1 MNLPLLVEIPA
12 ALLPLVARNRESLR
26 AAVGAIQSE
35 SEGAAAGL
43 IAGRTRSHNSQ
54 TDHPTPPF
62 ATPQSPVGAGST
74 RDEALPVPTQPD
86 WSPDR
91 WLQWDRVTAASDFV
105 LQQATQN
112 PVLLLDLAASG
123 DLDRAFAPGELC
135 AQIAAAVSQAATE
148 DELAR
153 ALRRQRARH
162 QIRIIWRDLTRQ
174 ADLIQTCRDLSD
186 MADACIDQ
194 AYQWLYLR
202 HCQQFGTPMGR
213 RSGQPQH
220 MVVLG
225 MGKLGAVELN
235 LSSDIDLIFAYPE
248 GGETEG
254 AKRPLDNQ
262 EFFIRLGQRLIK
274 ALDPITVDGF
284 VFRVDMR
291 LRPYG
296 SSGALVL
303 SFNALE
309 QYYQD
314 QGRDWERYAMIKA
327 RVVAG
332 DQQAGAQLLDM
343 LRPFVYRRYLDFS
356 AIEALRTMKQLI
368 QQEVR
373 RKGMADNIK
382 LGSGGIREVEFIA
395 QAFQLIHGGR
405 DLSLQQRP
413 LLKVLATLEG
423 QGYLP
428 AAVIA
433 ELRDGYEFLRYTEH
447 AIQAIADRQT
457 QMLPDGDQ
465 DRARI
470 AFMMGFTDWASF
482 HQRLMQW
489 RERTAWH
496 FGELIA
502 DPDEE
507 ADVPKE
513 EIVGGEWLPLWEDSQ
528 DQDVACRQLYTAG
541 FNDPAKALKRLEDLR
556 ASPQLRAMQRLG
568 RERLDAFIPRL
579 LAQAVE
585 HVDPDL
591 VLERVLPLVEAVARR
606 SAYLVLLTENPD
618 ALRRL
623 LTLCAASPW
632 IAEQIARFPLL
643 LDELLNEARL
653 FNPPLAPEL
662 AAELRER
669 LTRIPEDDL
678 EQQMEA
684 LRHFKLAHNLRVAA
698 SEIVGALP
706 LMKVSDYLTWLAE
719 AILEQ
724 VLALAWRQTVARH
737 GVPKRPDGSD
747 CDPGFVIV
755 GYGKVGGIELGHGSD
770 LDLVF
775 IHDGDPN
782 AETDGAKP
790 IDSAQFFTRLGQ
802 RIIHLLTAQTNSGQ
816 LYDVDMRLRP
826 SGAAGLLVS
835 SVAAFARYQE
845 NEAWTWEHQALVR
858 ARVLVG
864 CRQTGAA
871 FEQVRAQV
879 LGRTRD
885 LDKLRAEVSE
895 MRAKMRDNLGTR
907 LTTAGLG
914 ANAFDA
920 GVPFDVKQDAGG
932 IVDIEFM
939 VQYAALAW
947 SDKHPALLQY
957 TDNIRILEG
966 LEQAGLLPAA
976 DAGLLREAYKAYRSA
991 AHRQALQKQAGVIAG
1006 DQFSAERR
1014 EVMRIWQ
1021 SLGLSTPPVGAA

>member
-1 MNLPLLVEIPA
+1 MSLPSLAELPGI
-12 ALLPLVARNRESLR
+12 LLPFVIRAEQSFR
-26 AAVGAIQSE
+26 AAV
-35 SEGAAAGL
+35 
-43 IAGRTRSHNSQ
+43 
-54 TDHPTPPF
+54 
-62 ATPQSPVGAGST
+62 
-74 RDEALPVPTQPD
+74 EALEDDHGLAGWTAE
-86 WSPDR
+86 R
-91 WLQWDRVTAASDFV
+91 WAQFARVSAASDFV
-105 LQQATQN
+105 IEQSVRDPLM
-112 PVLLLDLAASG
+112 LLALVQSG
-123 DLDRAFAPGELC
+123 ELDRPYAPGELC
-135 AQIAAAVSQAATE
+135 AQIAAAVNAAQTE
-148 DELAR
+148 DELGR
-153 ALRRQRARH
+153 ALRRQRTRH
-162 QIRIIWRDLTRQ
+162 QVRIIWRDLTRQ
-174 ADLIQTCRDLSD
+174 ADLVQTCRDLSD
-186 MADACIDQ
+186 MADASIDQ
-194 AYQWLYLR
+194 AYQWLYTR
-202 HCQQFGTPMGR
+202 HCEQFGVPTGR
-213 RSGQPQH
+213 RSGEPQQ
-220 MVVLG
+220 MVILG

-248 GGETEG
+248 GGETVG
-254 AKRPLDNQ
+254 VKRSLDNQ

-274 ALDPITVDGF
+274 ALDPMTVDGF

-314 QGRDWERYAMIKA
+314 QGRDWERYAMIKS

-332 DQQAGAQLLDM
+332 DQVSGAQLQEM

-413 LLKVLATLEG
+413 LLKVLGTLEG

-428 AAVIA
+428 PAVVS
-433 ELRDGYEFLRYTEH
+433 ELREGYEFLRYTEH

-457 QMLPDGDQ
+457 QMLPDGAQDQ
-465 DRARI
+465 ARI
-470 AFMMGFTDWASF
+470 AFMLGFDDWAAF
-482 HQRLMQW
+482 HERLMYW
-489 RERTAWH
+489 RGRVAWH
-496 FGELIA
+496 FGQVIA
-502 DPDEE
+502 DPDEDAGAE
-507 ADVPKE
+507 SEVV
-513 EIVGGEWLPLWEDSQ
+513 VGGEWLPLWEEAQ
-528 DQDVACRQLYTAG
+528 DEEAACRQLQEGGFSDAG
-541 FNDPAKALKRLEDLR
+541 KALKALAALR
-556 ASPQLRAMQRLG
+556 GSPQLRAMQRLG

-585 HVDPDL
+585 HSNPDL

-606 SAYLVLLTENPD
+606 SAYLVLLTENPG

-632 IAEQIARFPLL
+632 IAEQITRFPLL
-643 LDELLNEARL
+643 LDELLNEGRL
-653 FNPPLAPEL
+653 FKPPLAPEL

-684 LRHFKLAHNLRVAA
+684 LRHFKLAHRLRVAA
-698 SEIVGALP
+698 SEIAGHLP

-724 VLALAWRQTVARH
+724 VLALAWRQTVAKYGTPLRN
-737 GVPKRPDGSD
+737 DGTL
-747 CDPGFVIV
+747 CDPGFIIV
-755 GYGKVGGIELGHGSD
+755 GYGKVGGLELGHGSD

-775 IHDGDPN
+775 IHDGDPQ
-782 AETDGAKP
+782 AETDGPKS
-790 IDSAQFFTRLGQ
+790 IDGAQFFTRLGQ

-816 LYDVDMRLRP
+816 LYEVDMRLRP
-826 SGAAGLLVS
+826 SGASGLLVS
-835 SVAAFARYQE
+835 SLGAFARYQE

-864 CRQTGAA
+864 SQDVGQA
-871 FEQVRAQV
+871 FEQVRAAI
-879 LGRTRD
+879 LGKARD
-885 LDKLRAEVSE
+885 LATLRQEVSE
-895 MRAKMRDNLGTR
+895 MRAKMRENLGSKS
-907 LTTAGLG
+907 TAAGTA
-914 ANAFDA
+914 ANAFEA
-920 GVPFDVKQDAGG
+920 TAPFDLKQDAGG

-947 SDKHPALLQY
+947 SETHPPLLRW
-957 TDNIRILEG
+957 TDNIRILEELEHEG
-966 LEQAGLLPAA
+966 LMPVEEAS
-976 DAGLLREAYKAYRSA
+976 LLREAYKAYRSA
-991 AHRQALQKQAGVIAG
+991 AHRQALQKDPGVIPG
-1006 DQFSAERR
+1006 DQFVDERR
-1014 EVMRIWQ
+1014 QVMRIWRD
-1021 SLGLSTPPVGAA
+1021 LGLS

>member
-1 MNLPLLVEIPA
+1 MSLPLLAQLPSL
-12 ALLPLVARNRESLR
+12 LLPFVTRAEQSFR
-26 AAVGAIQSE
+26 AAV
-35 SEGAAAGL
+35 
-43 IAGRTRSHNSQ
+43 
-54 TDHPTPPF
+54 
-62 ATPQSPVGAGST
+62 
-74 RDEALPVPTQPD
+74 EALDDDHGLSAWTPE
-86 WSPDR
+86 R
-91 WLQWDRVTAASDFV
+91 WAQFARVTAASDFV
-105 LQQATQN
+105 TEQCVRD
-112 PVLLLDLAASG
+112 PVMLLELVRSG
-123 DLDRAFAPGELC
+123 ELDRAYAPGELC
-135 AQIAAAVSQAATE
+135 AQIAAAASVAET
-148 DELAR
+148 DDLLGR

-162 QIRIIWRDLTRQ
+162 QVRIIWRDLNRQ

-186 MADACIDQ
+186 MADASIDQ
-194 AYQWLYLR
+194 AYQWLYTR
-202 HCQQFGTPMGR
+202 HCQQFGVPTGH
-213 RSGQPQH
+213 RSGEPQQ

-248 GGETEG
+248 GGETVG
-254 AKRPLDNQ
+254 VKRALDNQ

-274 ALDPITVDGF
+274 ALDPMTVDGF

-314 QGRDWERYAMIKA
+314 QGRDWERYAMIKS

-332 DQQAGAQLLDM
+332 DQVAGAQLQEM

-413 LLKVLATLEG
+413 LLKVLSTLEG

-428 AAVIA
+428 PAVVS
-433 ELRDGYEFLRYTEH
+433 ELREGYEFLRYTEH

-457 QMLPDGDQ
+457 QMLPVGAEDQ
-465 DRARI
+465 ARI
-470 AFMMGFTDWASF
+470 AFMLGFDDWASF
-482 HQRLMQW
+482 HEKLMFW
-489 RERTAWH
+489 RGRIAWH
-496 FGELIA
+496 FGQVIA

-507 ADVPKE
+507 QGAESEVV
-513 EIVGGEWLPLWEDSQ
+513 VGGEWLPLWEEAQ
-528 DQDVACRQLYTAG
+528 DEEAACRQLQEGG
-541 FNDPAKALKRLEDLR
+541 FTDAPKALRALAGLR
-556 ASPQLRAMQRLG
+556 SSPQLRAMQRLG

-585 HVDPDL
+585 HANPDL

-606 SAYLVLLTENPD
+606 SAYLVLLTENPG

-632 IAEQIARFPLL
+632 IAEQITRFPLL
-643 LDELLNEARL
+643 LDELLNEGRL
-653 FNPPLAPEL
+653 FKPPLAPEL

-684 LRHFKLAHNLRVAA
+684 LRHFKLAHRLRVAA
-698 SEIVGALP
+698 SEIAGHLP

-724 VLALAWRQTVARH
+724 VLALAWRQTVAKYGTPLRT
-737 GVPKRPDGSD
+737 DGTL
-747 CDPGFVIV
+747 CDPGFIIV
-755 GYGKVGGIELGHGSD
+755 GYGKVGGLELGHGSD

-775 IHDGDPN
+775 IHDGDPQ
-782 AETDGAKP
+782 AETDGPKS
-790 IDSAQFFTRLGQ
+790 IDGAQFFTRLGQ

-816 LYDVDMRLRP
+816 LYEVDMRLRP

-835 SVAAFARYQE
+835 SLGAFSRYQE
-845 NEAWTWEHQALVR
+845 GEAWTWEHQALVR

-864 CRQTGAA
+864 SEDVGRA
-871 FEQVRAQV
+871 FEQVRAAI
-879 LGRTRD
+879 LGKARD
-885 LDKLRAEVSE
+885 LAKLRQEVSE
-895 MRAKMRDNLGTR
+895 MRAKMRDNLGSKS
-907 LTTAGLG
+907 TAAGTG
-914 ANAFDA
+914 ANAFEA
-920 GVPFDVKQDAGG
+920 TAPFDLKQDAGG

-947 SDKHPALLQY
+947 SETHPPLLRW
-957 TDNIRILEG
+957 TDNIRILEELEHEG
-966 LEQAGLLPAA
+966 LMPAE
-976 DAGLLREAYKAYRSA
+976 DASLLREAYKAYRSA
-991 AHRQALQKQAGVIAG
+991 AHRQALQKDPGVIPG
-1006 DQFSAERR
+1006 DQFADERR
-1014 EVMRIWQ
+1014 QVMRIWRE
-1021 SLGLSTPPVGAA
+1021 LGLS

>member
-1 MNLPLLVEIPA
+1 MSLPSLAAIPSL
-12 ALLPLVARNRESLR
+12 LLPLASR
-26 AAVGAIQSE
+26 AEQSWRSAV
-35 SEGAAAGL
+35 AGL
-43 IAGRTRSHNSQ
+43 EGEQGLDEWSSERWS
-54 TDHPTPPF
+54 DF
-62 ATPQSPVGAGST
+62 A
-74 RDEALPVPTQPD
+74 
-86 WSPDR
+86 
-91 WLQWDRVTAASDFV
+91 RVSAASDFFIEQV
-105 LQQATQN
+105 LRD
-112 PVLLLDLAASG
+112 PLMLLELVSWG
-123 DLDRAFAPGELC
+123 ELDRSFAPGELC
-135 AQIAAAVSQAATE
+135 GQIAEAAQQAQT
-148 DELAR
+148 DEELGR
-153 ALRRQRARH
+153 ALRRQRTR
-162 QIRIIWRDLTRQ
+162 QQVRIIWRDLTRQ
-174 ADLIQTCRDLSD
+174 ADLIETCRDLSD
-186 MADACIDQ
+186 MADASIDQ
-194 AYQWLYLR
+194 AYRWLYER
-202 HCQQFGTPMGR
+202 HCQQFGTPIGH
-213 RSGQPQH
+213 RSGEPQP
-220 MVVLG
+220 MVILG

-248 GGETEG
+248 GGETVG

-274 ALDPITVDGF
+274 ALDPMTVDGF

-332 DQQAGAQLLDM
+332 DQVMGAQLLEM

-382 LGSGGIREVEFIA
+382 LGAGGIREVEFIA

-413 LLKVLATLEG
+413 LLKVLSILEG

-428 AAVIA
+428 AAVVN
-433 ELRDGYEFLRYTEH
+433 ELREGYEFLRYTEH

-457 QMLPDGDQ
+457 QMLPDGEQDQ
-465 DRARI
+465 ARI
-470 AFMMGFTDWASF
+470 AFMMGFDTWAQF
-482 HQRLMQW
+482 HEQLMAW
-489 RERTAWH
+489 RGRIDWH
-496 FGELIA
+496 FRQVIA

-507 ADVPKE
+507 EDLDE
-513 EIVGGEWLPLWEDSQ
+513 GELIVGGEWLPLWEEVQ
-528 DQDVACRQLYTAG
+528 DDAAACAQLEEAG
-541 FNDPAKALKRLEDLR
+541 FVDAPKALKQLANLR
-556 ASPQLRAMQRLG
+556 SSPQLRAMQRLG

-585 HVDPDL
+585 HANPDL

-632 IAEQIARFPLL
+632 IAEQITRFPLL
-643 LDELLNEARL
+643 LDELLNEGRL
-653 FNPPLAPEL
+653 FKPPLAPEL
-662 AAELRER
+662 AAELCER

-684 LRHFKLAHNLRVAA
+684 LRNFKLAHRLRVAA
-698 SEIVGALP
+698 SEIAGSLP

-724 VLALAWRQTVARH
+724 VLALAWRQTVAKYGTPQRA
-737 GVPKRPDGSD
+737 DGSL
-747 CDPGFVIV
+747 CDPGFIIV

-816 LYDVDMRLRP
+816 LYEVDMRLRP
-826 SGAAGLLVS
+826 SGASGLLVS
-835 SVAAFARYQE
+835 SLGAFERYQQ

-864 CRQTGAA
+864 CQQVGAA
-871 FEQVRAQV
+871 FETVRAQV
-879 LGRTRD
+879 LGRERD
-885 LDKLRAEVSE
+885 LPTLRQEVSE

-907 LTTAGLG
+907 LTAAGTAQ
-914 ANAFDA
+914 NAFEA
-920 GVPFDVKQDAGG
+920 TVPFDLKQDAGG

-947 SDKHPALLQY
+947 SREHPELLRY

-966 LEQAGLLPAA
+966 LEQAGLMPAS
-976 DAGLLREAYKAYRSA
+976 DASLLREAYKAFRA
-991 AHRQALQKQAGVIAG
+991 VAHRQALQKEAGVVSG
-1006 DQFSAERR
+1006 DQLVEARR
-1014 EVMRIWQ
+1014 DVRRIWAQ
-1021 SLGLSTPPVGAA
+1021 LGLS

>member
-1 MNLPLLVEIPA
+1 MSLPLLADLPA
-12 ALLPLVARNRESLR
+12 VLLPLVTRAQQSFR
-26 AAVGAIQSE
+26 AALASLTTAGQ
-35 SEGAAAGL
+35 AAFDAW
-43 IAGRTRSHNSQ
+43 
-54 TDHPTPPF
+54 PTERLVAF
-62 ATPQSPVGAGST
+62 
-74 RDEALPVPTQPD
+74 
-86 WSPDR
+86 DR
-91 WLQWDRVTAASDFV
+91 ICAASDFV
-105 LQQATQN
+105 TEQVVRDPQM
-112 PVLLLDLAASG
+112 LLDLAASG
-123 DLDRAFAPGELC
+123 ELERGFAPGELRG
-135 AQIAAAVSQAATE
+135 QIAAQVQLATSD
-148 DELAR
+148 DELGR
-153 ALRRQRARH
+153 NLRRQRTR
-162 QIRIIWRDLTRQ
+162 QQVRIIWRDLTRQ
-174 ADLIQTCRDLSD
+174 ADLVETCRDLSD
-186 MADACIDQ
+186 MADGSIDL
-194 AYQWLYLR
+194 AYRWLYDR
-202 HCQQFGTPMGR
+202 HCQQFGTPTGR
-213 RSGQPQH
+213 RSGEPQQ
-220 MVVLG
+220 MVILG
-225 MGKLGAVELN
+225 MGKLGALELN

-248 GGETEG
+248 GGETQG
-254 AKRPLDNQ
+254 VKRPLDNQ

-274 ALDPITVDGF
+274 ALDPVTVDGF

-327 RVVAG
+327 RVVGG
-332 DQQAGAQLLDM
+332 DQAKGDELLEM

-373 RKGMADNIK
+373 RKGMAANIK

-405 DLSLQQRP
+405 DLSLQQRS
-413 LLKVLATLEG
+413 LLKVLRTLEG

-428 AAVIA
+428 TAVID
-433 ELRDGYEFLRYTEH
+433 ELREGYEFLRYTEH

-457 QMLPDGDQ
+457 QMLPEDDRDQ
-465 DRARI
+465 ARI
-470 AFMMGFTDWASF
+470 ALIMGFADWSSF
-482 HQRLMQW
+482 HEKLMYW
-489 RERTAWH
+489 RGRVDWH
-496 FGELIA
+496 FRQVIA

-507 ADVPKE
+507 EGQQDSGE
-513 EIVGGEWLPLWEDSQ
+513 EIVGGEWLPLWEESQ
-528 DQDVACRQLYTAG
+528 NEESACLQLQEGG
-541 FNDPAKALKRLEDLR
+541 FADAQKALKHLSNLR
-556 ASPQLRAMQRLG
+556 NSSQLRSMQRLG

-585 HVDPDL
+585 HDNPDL

-606 SAYLVLLTENPD
+606 SAYLVLLTENPG

-643 LDELLNEARL
+643 LDELLNEGRL
-653 FNPPLAPEL
+653 FNPPQALEL
-662 AAELRER
+662 GAELRER

-684 LRHFKLAHNLRVAA
+684 LRHFKLAHRLRVAA
-698 SEIVGALP
+698 SEITGSLP

-724 VLALAWRQTVARH
+724 VLALAWRHTVARH
-737 GVPKRPDGSD
+737 GSPRRPDGTL

-775 IHDGDPN
+775 IHDGDPQ

-790 IDSAQFFTRLGQ
+790 IDGAQFFTRLGQ
-802 RIIHLLTAQTNSGQ
+802 RIIHLITTQTNSGQ
-816 LYDVDMRLRP
+816 LYEVDMRLRP
-826 SGAAGLLVS
+826 SGASGLLVS
-835 SVAAFARYQE
+835 SLGAFARYQE

-864 CRQTGAA
+864 SADVGKK
-871 FEQVRAQV
+871 FEAVRATV
-879 LGRTRD
+879 LGRERD
-885 LDKLRAEVSE
+885 LATLRQEVSE
-895 MRAKMRDNLGTR
+895 MRAKMRDNLGTKG
-907 LTTAGLG
+907 TTAGKG
-914 ANAFDA
+914 ANAFEA
-920 GVPFDVKQDAGG
+920 TSSFDLKQDAGG

-947 SDKHPALLQY
+947 SREHPALLRY

-966 LEQAGLLPAA
+966 LEEAGLIPAA
-976 DAGLLREAYKAYRSA
+976 DASLLREVYKAYRSA
-991 AHRQALQKQAGVIAG
+991 AHRQALQKDPGVVSG
-1006 DQFSAERR
+1006 DQFADERR
-1014 EVMRIWQ
+1014 EVMRIWGQ
-1021 SLGLSTPPVGAA
+1021 LGLS

>member
-1 MNLPLLVEIPA
+1 MSLPSLTELPDGLV
-12 ALLPLVARNRESLR
+12 PLVSR
-26 AAVGAIQSE
+26 AEQSFRTAVSVFPDDH
-35 SEGAAAGL
+35 GL
-43 IAGRTRSHNSQ
+43 SAW
-54 TDHPTPPF
+54 TPERWAQF
-62 ATPQSPVGAGST
+62 AH
-74 RDEALPVPTQPD
+74 
-86 WSPDR
+86 
-91 WLQWDRVTAASDFV
+91 VTAASDFV
-105 LQQATQN
+105 IEQSLRD
-112 PVLLLDLAASG
+112 PLMLLELVRCG
-123 DLDRAFAPGELC
+123 ELDRAFAPGELC
-135 AQIAAAVSQAATE
+135 AQIATAVNAAETDDQ
-148 DELAR
+148 LGR
-153 ALRRQRARH
+153 ALRRQRAR
-162 QIRIIWRDLTRQ
+162 QQVRIIWRDLTRQ
-174 ADLIQTCRDLSD
+174 ADLVQTCRDLSD
-186 MADACIDQ
+186 MADASIDQ
-194 AYQWLYLR
+194 ACQWLYLR
-202 HCQQFGTPMGR
+202 HCQQFGTPTGR
-213 RSGQPQH
+213 RSGEPQQ
-220 MVVLG
+220 MVILG

-248 GGETEG
+248 GGDTVG
-254 AKRPLDNQ
+254 VKRSLDNQ

-274 ALDPITVDGF
+274 ALDPMTVDGF

-332 DQQAGAQLLDM
+332 DQVAGAQLLDM

-413 LLKVLATLEG
+413 LLRVLSTLEG

-428 AAVIA
+428 AVVVS
-433 ELRDGYEFLRYTEH
+433 ELREAYEFLRYTEH

-457 QMLPDGDQ
+457 QMLPDGEQDQ
-465 DRARI
+465 ARI
-470 AFMMGFTDWASF
+470 AFMLGFANWTAF
-482 HQRLMQW
+482 HEQLMYW
-489 RERTAWH
+489 RGRVAWH
-496 FGELIA
+496 FAQVIA

-507 ADVPKE
+507 AGAESEVT
-513 EIVGGEWLPLWEDSQ
+513 VGGEWLPLWEEAQ
-528 DQDVACRQLYTAG
+528 DEEAACRQLEEGG
-541 FNDPAKALKRLEDLR
+541 FADASRALKALASLR
-556 ASPQLRAMQRLG
+556 GSPQLRAMQRLG

-585 HVDPDL
+585 HANPDL

-606 SAYLVLLTENPD
+606 SAYLVLLTENPG

-632 IAEQIARFPLL
+632 IAEQITRFPLL
-643 LDELLNEARL
+643 LDELLNEGRL
-653 FNPPLAPEL
+653 FKPPLAPEL

-684 LRHFKLAHNLRVAA
+684 LRHFKLAHRLRVAA
-698 SEIVGALP
+698 SEIAGSLP

-724 VLALAWRQTVARH
+724 VLALAWRQTVAKYGTPLRT
-737 GVPKRPDGSD
+737 DGSV
-747 CDPGFVIV
+747 CDPGFIIV
-755 GYGKVGGIELGHGSD
+755 GYGKVGGLELGHSSD

-775 IHDGDPN
+775 IHDGDPQ
-782 AETDGAKP
+782 AETDGPKP
-790 IDSAQFFTRLGQ
+790 IDGAQFFTRLGQ

-816 LYDVDMRLRP
+816 LYEVDMRLRP
-826 SGAAGLLVS
+826 SGASGLLVS
-835 SVAAFARYQE
+835 SLGAFARYQE

-864 CRQTGAA
+864 SQDVGQA
-871 FEQVRAQV
+871 FEKVRAAV
-879 LGRTRD
+879 LAKSRD
-885 LDKLRAEVSE
+885 LATLRQEVSE
-895 MRAKMRDNLGTR
+895 MRAKMRDNLGSKS
-907 LTTAGLG
+907 TAAGTA
-914 ANAFDA
+914 ANAFEA
-920 GVPFDVKQDAGG
+920 TAPFDLKQDAGG

-947 SDKHPALLQY
+947 SQAHPSLLRY

-966 LEQAGLLPAA
+966 LEEVGLMPAE
-976 DAGLLREAYKAYRSA
+976 DASLLREAYKAYRSA
-991 AHRQALQKQAGVIAG
+991 AHREALQKDAGVIPG
-1006 DQFSAERR
+1006 DQFVDERR
-1014 EVMRIWQ
+1014 QVMRIWRE
-1021 SLGLSTPPVGAA
+1021 LGLS

>member
-1 MNLPLLVEIPA
+1 MSLPSLVPLPAILLPA
-12 ALLPLVARNRESLR
+12 AERAGQSLR
-26 AAVGAIQSE
+26 E
-35 SEGAAAGL
+35 AAAALDGDHGL
-43 IAGRTRSHNSQ
+43 GQWSAERWA
-54 TDHPTPPF
+54 DF
-62 ATPQSPVGAGST
+62 A
-74 RDEALPVPTQPD
+74 
-86 WSPDR
+86 
-91 WLQWDRVTAASDFV
+91 RVSAASDFFIEQV
-105 LQQATQN
+105 LRDPLMFLELVQF
-112 PVLLLDLAASG
+112 G
-123 DLDRAFAPGELC
+123 DLDRAFAPGEMC
-135 AQIAAAVSQAATE
+135 GQIASAVQQAE
-148 DELAR
+148 SDDELGR
-153 ALRRQRARH
+153 LLRRQRSR
-162 QIRIIWRDLTRQ
+162 QQVRIIWRDLTRQ
-174 ADLIQTCRDLSD
+174 ADLQQTCRDLSD
-186 MADACIDQ
+186 MADASIDQ
-194 AYQWLYLR
+194 AYQWLYQR
-202 HCQQFGTPMGR
+202 HCQQFGTPMGW
-213 RSGQPQH
+213 RSGEPQQ

-248 GGETEG
+248 GGETVG
-254 AKRPLDNQ
+254 VKRALDNQ

-332 DQQAGAQLLDM
+332 DQVAGAQLLDL

-382 LGSGGIREVEFIA
+382 LGAGGIREVEFIA

-413 LLKVLATLEG
+413 LLKVLSTLEG

-428 AAVIA
+428 PAVIT
-433 ELRDGYEFLRYTEH
+433 ELREGYEFLRYTEH

-457 QMLPDGDQ
+457 QMLPEGAVDQ
-465 DRARI
+465 ARI
-470 AFMMGFTDWASF
+470 AFMLGFADWSAF
-482 HQRLMQW
+482 HEQLMYW
-489 RERTAWH
+489 RGRVDWH
-496 FGELIA
+496 FRQVIA
-502 DPDEE
+502 DPDEDE
-507 ADVPKE
+507 NESGEV
-513 EIVGGEWLPLWEDSQ
+513 IVGGEWLPLWEEAQ
-528 DQDVACRQLYTAG
+528 DEEAACRQLQEAG
-541 FNDPAKALKRLEDLR
+541 FNDAAKALKQLAGLR
-556 ASPQLRAMQRLG
+556 SSPQLRAMQRLG

-585 HVDPDL
+585 HANPDL
-591 VLERVLPLVEAVARR
+591 VLERVLPLVEAGARR
-606 SAYLVLLTENPD
+606 SAYLVLLTENPG
-618 ALRRL
+618 ALRQL

-632 IAEQIARFPLL
+632 IAEQITRFPML
-643 LDELLNEARL
+643 LDELLNEGRL
-653 FNPPLAPEL
+653 FKPPLAPEL

-684 LRHFKLAHNLRVAA
+684 LRHFKLAHRLRVAA
-698 SEIVGALP
+698 SEIAGSLP

-737 GVPKRPDGSD
+737 GTPQRSDGSL
-747 CDPGFVIV
+747 CDPGFIIV

-802 RIIHLLTAQTNSGQ
+802 RIIHLLTTQTNSGQ
-816 LYDVDMRLRP
+816 LYEVDMRLRP
-826 SGAAGLLVS
+826 SGASGLLVS
-835 SVAAFARYQE
+835 SLGAFERYQL

-864 CRQTGAA
+864 CKDVGAA
-871 FEQVRAQV
+871 FEQVRATV
-879 LGRTRD
+879 LGRPRD
-885 LDKLRAEVSE
+885 LPTLRQEVSE
-895 MRAKMRDNLGTR
+895 MRAKMRDNLGTKS
-907 LTTAGLG
+907 TAAGTA
-914 ANAFDA
+914 ANAFEA
-920 GVPFDVKQDAGG
+920 AAPFDLKQDAGG

-947 SDKHPALLQY
+947 GAEHPALLRY

-966 LEQAGLLPAA
+966 LEEAGLIPAT
-976 DAGLLREAYKAYRSA
+976 DASLLREAYKAYRSA
-991 AHRQALQKQAGVIAG
+991 AHRQALQKDPGVIGG
-1006 DQFSAERR
+1006 DQFVAERR
-1014 EVMRIWQ
+1014 AVVRIWNA
-1021 SLGLSTPPVGAA
+1021 LGLS

>member
-1 MNLPLLVEIPA
+1 MTLPVLAELPA
-12 ALLPLVARNRESLR
+12 ILLPLV
-26 AAVGAIQSE
+26 
-35 SEGAAAGL
+35 
-43 IAGRTRSHNSQ
+43 TRSEQSFR
-54 TDHPTPPF
+54 TAVAALEDDHGFSTWTPERWAQF
-62 ATPQSPVGAGST
+62 A
-74 RDEALPVPTQPD
+74 
-86 WSPDR
+86 
-91 WLQWDRVTAASDFV
+91 RVTAASEFV
-105 LQQATQN
+105 IEQSVRDPLM
-112 PVLLLDLAASG
+112 LLSLVQSG
-123 DLDRAFAPGELC
+123 ELDRPFAPGELC
-135 AQIAAAVSQAATE
+135 AQIAAAVNAAQSE
-148 DELAR
+148 DELGR

-162 QIRIIWRDLTRQ
+162 QVRIIWRDLTRQ
-174 ADLIQTCRDLSD
+174 ADLVQTCRDLSD
-186 MADACIDQ
+186 MADATIDQ
-194 AYQWLYLR
+194 AYQWLYSR
-202 HCQQFGTPMGR
+202 HCEQFGTPTGR
-213 RSGQPQH
+213 RSGLAQQ
-220 MVVLG
+220 MVILG

-248 GGETEG
+248 GGETVG
-254 AKRPLDNQ
+254 VKRSLDNQ

-274 ALDPITVDGF
+274 ALDPMTVDGF

-332 DQQAGAQLLDM
+332 DQVAGAQLLDM

-413 LLKVLATLEG
+413 LLKVLSTLEG

-428 AAVIA
+428 PAVIS
-433 ELRDGYEFLRYTEH
+433 ELREGYEFLRYTEH

-457 QMLPDGDQ
+457 QMLPDGTQDQ
-465 DRARI
+465 ARI
-470 AFMMGFTDWASF
+470 AFMLGFADWDSF
-482 HQRLMQW
+482 HEKLMFW
-489 RERTAWH
+489 RGRVAWH
-496 FGELIA
+496 FAQVIA
-502 DPDEE
+502 DPDEDE
-507 ADVPKE
+507 GAESEVV
-513 EIVGGEWLPLWEDSQ
+513 VGGEWLPLWEEAQ
-528 DQDVACRQLYTAG
+528 DEEAACRQLEEGG
-541 FNDPAKALKRLEDLR
+541 FADASKALKALAGLR
-556 ASPQLRAMQRLG
+556 SSPQLRAMQRLG

-585 HVDPDL
+585 HANPDL

-606 SAYLVLLTENPD
+606 SAYLVLLTENPG

-632 IAEQIARFPLL
+632 IAEQITRFPLL
-643 LDELLNEARL
+643 LDELLNEGRL
-653 FNPPLAPEL
+653 FKPPLAPEL

-684 LRHFKLAHNLRVAA
+684 LRHFKLAHRLRVAA
-698 SEIVGALP
+698 SEIAGSLP

-724 VLALAWRQTVARH
+724 VLALAWRQTVAKYGTPLRT
-737 GVPKRPDGSD
+737 DGTL
-747 CDPGFVIV
+747 CDPGFIIV
-755 GYGKVGGIELGHGSD
+755 GYGKVGGLELGHGSD

-775 IHDGDPN
+775 IHDGDPQ
-782 AETDGAKP
+782 AETDGPKS
-790 IDSAQFFTRLGQ
+790 IDGAQFFTRLGQ

-816 LYDVDMRLRP
+816 LYEVDMRLRP
-826 SGAAGLLVS
+826 SGASGLLVS
-835 SVAAFARYQE
+835 SLGAFARYQE

-864 CRQTGAA
+864 SQDVGQA
-871 FEQVRAQV
+871 FEKVRAQV
-879 LGRTRD
+879 LGKARD
-885 LDKLRAEVSE
+885 LAKLQQEVSE
-895 MRAKMRDNLGTR
+895 MRAKMRDNLGTKS
-907 LTTAGLG
+907 TAAGTA

-920 GVPFDVKQDAGG
+920 TAPFDLKQDAGG

-947 SDKHPALLQY
+947 SQSHPPLLRW
-957 TDNIRILEG
+957 TDNIRILEELEHEG
-966 LEQAGLLPAA
+966 LMPAE
-976 DAGLLREAYKAYRSA
+976 DASLLREAYKAYRSA
-991 AHRQALQKQAGVIAG
+991 AHRQALQKDAGVIPG
-1006 DQFSAERR
+1006 DQFADERR
-1014 EVMRIWQ
+1014 QVLRIWKEM
-1021 SLGLSTPPVGAA
+1021 GLS

>member
-1 MNLPLLVEIPA
+1 MTLPVLAELPA
-12 ALLPLVARNRESLR
+12 ILLPLVNRSEQSFRTAVATLDDDHGLANWTPERWAQFARVS
-26 AAVGAIQSE
+26 
-35 SEGAAAGL
+35 
-43 IAGRTRSHNSQ
+43 
-54 TDHPTPPF
+54 
-62 ATPQSPVGAGST
+62 
-74 RDEALPVPTQPD
+74 
-86 WSPDR
+86 
-91 WLQWDRVTAASDFV
+91 AASEFV
-105 LQQATQN
+105 IEQSIRDPLM
-112 PVLLLDLAASG
+112 LLSLVQSG
-123 DLDRAFAPGELC
+123 ELDRAFAPGELC
-135 AQIAAAVSQAATE
+135 TQIAAAVNAAQSE
-148 DELAR
+148 DELGR

-162 QIRIIWRDLTRQ
+162 QVRIIWRDLTRQ
-174 ADLIQTCRDLSD
+174 ADLVQTCRDLSD
-186 MADACIDQ
+186 MADATIDQ
-194 AYQWLYLR
+194 ACQWLYSR
-202 HCQQFGTPMGR
+202 HCEQFGTPTGR
-213 RSGQPQH
+213 RSGLPQQ
-220 MVVLG
+220 MVILG

-248 GGETEG
+248 GGETVG
-254 AKRPLDNQ
+254 VKRSLDNQ

-274 ALDPITVDGF
+274 ALDPMTVDGF

-332 DQQAGAQLLDM
+332 DQVAGAQLLDM

-413 LLKVLATLEG
+413 LLKVLSTLEG

-428 AAVIA
+428 PAVVS
-433 ELRDGYEFLRYTEH
+433 ELREGYEFLRYTEH

-457 QMLPDGDQ
+457 QMLPDSAQDQ
-465 DRARI
+465 ARI
-470 AFMMGFTDWASF
+470 AFMLGFADWDAF
-482 HQRLMQW
+482 HEKLMFW
-489 RERTAWH
+489 RGRVAWH
-496 FGELIA
+496 FAQVIA

-507 ADVPKE
+507 EGAENEVV
-513 EIVGGEWLPLWEDSQ
+513 VGGEWLPLWEEAQ
-528 DQDVACRQLYTAG
+528 DEEAACRQLQEAG
-541 FNDPAKALKRLEDLR
+541 FADASKALKALAGLR
-556 ASPQLRAMQRLG
+556 SSPQLRAMQRLG

-585 HVDPDL
+585 HDNPDL

-606 SAYLVLLTENPD
+606 SAYLVLLTENPG

-632 IAEQIARFPLL
+632 IAEQITRFPLL
-643 LDELLNEARL
+643 LDELLNEGRL
-653 FNPPLAPEL
+653 FKPPLAPEL

-684 LRHFKLAHNLRVAA
+684 LRHFKLAHRLRVAA
-698 SEIVGALP
+698 SEIAGSLP

-724 VLALAWRQTVARH
+724 VLALAWRQTVAKYGTPLRT
-737 GVPKRPDGSD
+737 DGTP
-747 CDPGFVIV
+747 CDPGFIIV
-755 GYGKVGGIELGHGSD
+755 GYGKVGGLELGHGSD

-775 IHDGDPN
+775 IHDGDPQ
-782 AETDGAKP
+782 AETDGPKS
-790 IDSAQFFTRLGQ
+790 IDGAQFFTRLGQ

-816 LYDVDMRLRP
+816 LYEVDMRLRP

-835 SVAAFARYQE
+835 SLGAFARYQE

-864 CRQTGAA
+864 SQDVGQA
-871 FEQVRAQV
+871 FEKVRAQV
-879 LGRTRD
+879 LGKVRD
-885 LDKLRAEVSE
+885 LAKLQQEVSE

-907 LTTAGLG
+907 STAAGTA
-914 ANAFDA
+914 ANAFEA
-920 GVPFDVKQDAGG
+920 TASFDLKQDAGG

-947 SDKHPALLQY
+947 SQSHPPLLRW
-957 TDNIRILEG
+957 TDNIRILEE
-966 LEQAGLLPAA
+966 LEHAGLMPAE
-976 DAGLLREAYKAYRSA
+976 DASLLREAYKAYRSA
-991 AHRQALQKQAGVIAG
+991 AHRQALQKDAGVIPG
-1006 DQFSAERR
+1006 DQFAEERR
-1014 EVMRIWQ
+1014 QVMRIWRE
-1021 SLGLSTPPVGAA
+1021 LGLS

>member
-1 MNLPLLVEIPA
+1 MSLPTLGQLPA
-12 ALLPLVARNRESLR
+12 ILAPLPTRNRQTFE
-26 AAVGAIQSE
+26 AAV
-35 SEGAAAGL
+35 
-43 IAGRTRSHNSQ
+43 
-54 TDHPTPPF
+54 
-62 ATPQSPVGAGST
+62 ATLSRADQLATWSAT
-74 RDEALPVPTQPD
+74 TWEAF
-86 WSPDR
+86 
-91 WLQWDRVTAASDFV
+91 DRVCAASDFV
-105 LQQATQN
+105 IQQASAA
-112 PVLLLDLAASG
+112 PALLLDLVASG
-123 DLDRAFAPGELC
+123 ELDRPFAAGELR
-135 AQIAAAVSQAATE
+135 AQIATAVQAATSD
-148 DELAR
+148 DELGR
-153 ALRRQRARH
+153 QLRRQRAR
-162 QIRIIWRDLTRQ
+162 QQVRIIWRDLTRQ
-174 ADLIQTCRDLSD
+174 ADLVQTCRDLSD
-186 MADACIDQ
+186 MADASIDE
-194 AYQWLYLR
+194 AYKWLYRR
-202 HCQQFGTPMGR
+202 HCDQFGTPMGR
-213 RSGQPQH
+213 RSGQAQQ
-220 MVVLG
+220 MVILG

-254 AKRPLDNQ
+254 VKRPLDNQ

-274 ALDPITVDGF
+274 ALDPVTVDGF

-373 RKGMADNIK
+373 RKGMAENIK
-382 LGSGGIREVEFIA
+382 LGAGGIREVEFIA

-428 AAVIA
+428 PAVVA
-433 ELRDGYEFLRYTEH
+433 ELREGYEFLRYTEH

-457 QMLPDGDQ
+457 QMLPDGELDQ
-465 DRARI
+465 ARI
-470 AFMMGFTDWASF
+470 AYMLGFADWAAF
-482 HQRLMQW
+482 HERLMHW
-489 RERTAWH
+489 RGRVDWH
-496 FGELIA
+496 FRQVIA
-502 DPDEE
+502 DPDDEE
-507 ADVPKE
+507 GE
-513 EIVGGEWLPLWEDSQ
+513 EGEVVVGGEWLPLWEDAQ
-528 DQDVACRQLYTAG
+528 DEDAACRQLQDAG
-541 FNDPAKALKRLEDLR
+541 FSDAAKALRQLAGLR

-585 HVDPDL
+585 HDNPDL

-606 SAYLVLLTENPD
+606 SAYLVLLTENPG

-632 IAEQIARFPLL
+632 IAEQIARYPLL
-643 LDELLNEARL
+643 LDELLNEGRL

-662 AAELRER
+662 VAELRER

-684 LRHFKLAHNLRVAA
+684 LRHFKLAHSLRVAA
-698 SEIVGALP
+698 SEIVGSLP

-719 AILEQ
+719 AILEE
-724 VLALAWRQTVARH
+724 VFMLAWRQTVARH
-737 GVPKRPDGSD
+737 GMPQRADGSP
-747 CDPGFVIV
+747 CDPGFIIV

-775 IHDGDPN
+775 IHDGDPS

-790 IDSAQFFTRLGQ
+790 IDGAQFFTRLGQ
-802 RIIHLLTAQTNSGQ
+802 RIIHLLTTQTNSGQ
-816 LYDVDMRLRP
+816 LYEVDMRLRP

-835 SVAAFARYQE
+835 SLNAFGRYQE
-845 NEAWTWEHQALVR
+845 TEAWTWEHQALVR

-864 CRQTGAA
+864 CKALGRA
-871 FEQVRAQV
+871 FEGVRAQV
-879 LGRTRD
+879 LGCERD
-885 LDKLRAEVSE
+885 LGTLRAEVSD

-907 LTTAGLG
+907 ATVAGTG
-914 ANAFDA
+914 PNAFDA
-920 GVPFDVKQDAGG
+920 GAPFDIKQDAGG

-947 SDKHPALLQY
+947 SRDYPGLLEY
-957 TDNIRILEG
+957 TDNIRILER
-966 LEQAGLLPAA
+966 LEQAGLLPAN
-976 DAGLLREAYKAYRSA
+976 DASLLREAYKAYRSA

-1006 DQFSAERR
+1006 DQFVAQRR
-1014 EVMRIWQ
+1014 EVLRIWAW
-1021 SLGLSTPPVGAA
+1021 LGLS

>member
-1 MNLPLLVEIPA
+1 MSLPSLAELPSILLPFVTRAEQSFRASVA
-12 ALLPLVARNRESLR
+12 ALEDDH
-26 AAVGAIQSE
+26 
-35 SEGAAAGL
+35 GL
-43 IAGRTRSHNSQ
+43 STW
-54 TDHPTPPF
+54 TPERWAQF
-62 ATPQSPVGAGST
+62 A
-74 RDEALPVPTQPD
+74 
-86 WSPDR
+86 
-91 WLQWDRVTAASDFV
+91 RVTAASDFV
-105 LQQATQN
+105 TEQSVRD
-112 PVLLLDLAASG
+112 PVMLLELVRSG
-123 DLDRAFAPGELC
+123 ELDRAYAPGELC
-135 AQIAAAVSQAATE
+135 AQIAAVATTAE
-148 DELAR
+148 TDDLLGR

-162 QIRIIWRDLTRQ
+162 QVRIIWRDLTRQ

-186 MADACIDQ
+186 MADASIDQ
-194 AYQWLYLR
+194 AYQWLYAR
-202 HCQQFGTPMGR
+202 HCQQFGVPTGR
-213 RSGQPQH
+213 RSGEPQP

-248 GGETEG
+248 GGETVG

-274 ALDPITVDGF
+274 ALDPMTVDGF

-314 QGRDWERYAMIKA
+314 QGRDWERYAMIKS

-332 DQQAGAQLLDM
+332 DQVAGAQLQDM

-413 LLKVLATLEG
+413 LLKVLSTLEG

-428 AAVIA
+428 PAVVS
-433 ELRDGYEFLRYTEH
+433 ELREGYEFLRYTEH
-447 AIQAIADRQT
+447 AIQTIADRQT
-457 QMLPDGDQ
+457 QMLPDGAQDQ
-465 DRARI
+465 ARI
-470 AFMMGFTDWASF
+470 AFMLGFDDWAAF
-482 HQRLMQW
+482 HEKLMFW
-489 RERTAWH
+489 RGRIAWH
-496 FGELIA
+496 FGQVIA

-507 ADVPKE
+507 QGAESEVV
-513 EIVGGEWLPLWEDSQ
+513 VGGEWLPLWEEAQ
-528 DQDVACRQLYTAG
+528 DEEAACRQLQEGG
-541 FNDPAKALKRLEDLR
+541 FTDAPKALKALASLR
-556 ASPQLRAMQRLG
+556 GSPQLRAMQRLG

-585 HVDPDL
+585 HANPDL

-606 SAYLVLLTENPD
+606 SAYLVLLTENPG

-632 IAEQIARFPLL
+632 IAEQITRFPLL
-643 LDELLNEARL
+643 LDELLNEGRL
-653 FNPPLAPEL
+653 FKPPLAPEL

-684 LRHFKLAHNLRVAA
+684 LRHFKLAHRLRVAA
-698 SEIVGALP
+698 SEIAGSLP

-724 VLALAWRQTVARH
+724 VLALAWRQTVAKYGTPLRT
-737 GVPKRPDGSD
+737 DGSL
-747 CDPGFVIV
+747 CDPGFIIV
-755 GYGKVGGIELGHGSD
+755 GYGKVGGLELGHGSD

-775 IHDGDPN
+775 IHDGDPQ
-782 AETDGAKP
+782 AETDGPKP
-790 IDSAQFFTRLGQ
+790 IDGAQFFTRLGQ

-816 LYDVDMRLRP
+816 LYEVDMRLRP
-826 SGAAGLLVS
+826 SGASGLLVS
-835 SVAAFARYQE
+835 SLGAFSRYQE
-845 NEAWTWEHQALVR
+845 SEAWTWEHQALVR

-864 CRQTGAA
+864 SEDVGRA
-871 FEQVRAQV
+871 FEQVRAAI
-879 LGRTRD
+879 LGKVRD
-885 LDKLRAEVSE
+885 LPTLRQEVSE
-895 MRAKMRDNLGTR
+895 MRAKMRDNLGSKS
-907 LTTAGLG
+907 TAAGTG
-914 ANAFDA
+914 ANAFEA
-920 GVPFDVKQDAGG
+920 TAPFDLKQDAGG

-947 SDKHPALLQY
+947 SESHPPLLRW
-957 TDNIRILEG
+957 TDNIRILEELEHEG
-966 LEQAGLLPAA
+966 LMPAE
-976 DAGLLREAYKAYRSA
+976 DASLLREAYKAYRSA
-991 AHRQALQKQAGVIAG
+991 AHRQALQKDAGVIPG
-1006 DQFSAERR
+1006 DQFADERR
-1014 EVMRIWQ
+1014 QVMRIWRE
-1021 SLGLSTPPVGAA
+1021 LGL

>member
-1 MNLPLLVEIPA
+1 MSLPMLAELPA
-12 ALLPLVARNRESLR
+12 ILKPFISRAEQSFR
-26 AAVGAIQSE
+26 AAVAQLDDDH
-35 SEGAAAGL
+35 GL
-43 IAGRTRSHNSQ
+43 CDWTAQRWA
-54 TDHPTPPF
+54 DF
-62 ATPQSPVGAGST
+62 A
-74 RDEALPVPTQPD
+74 
-86 WSPDR
+86 
-91 WLQWDRVTAASDFV
+91 RVCAASDFV
-105 LQQATQN
+105 IEQSVRDPLMLLELVAGGELDRGFAPTELCGQLATAVQQA
-112 PVLLLDLAASG
+112 
-123 DLDRAFAPGELC
+123 E
-135 AQIAAAVSQAATE
+135 TE
-148 DELAR
+148 DELGR
-153 ALRRQRARH
+153 VLRRQRTR
-162 QIRIIWRDLTRQ
+162 QQVRIIWRDLTRQ

-186 MADACIDQ
+186 MADASIDQ
-194 AYQWLYLR
+194 AYHWLYQR
-202 HCQQFGTPMGR
+202 HCEQFGTPTGR
-213 RSGQPQH
+213 RSGEPQH
-220 MVVLG
+220 MVILG

-248 GGETEG
+248 GGETVG
-254 AKRPLDNQ
+254 VKRALDNQ
-262 EFFIRLGQRLIK
+262 EFFIRLGQKLIK
-274 ALDPITVDGF
+274 ALDPMTVDGF

-296 SSGALVL
+296 SAGALVL

-332 DQQAGAQLLDM
+332 DQVAGAQLLDL

-413 LLKVLATLEG
+413 LLKVLSTLEG

-428 AAVIA
+428 PAVIA
-433 ELRDGYEFLRYTEH
+433 ELRSGYEFLRYTEH

-457 QMLPDGDQ
+457 QMLPDGAEDQ
-465 DRARI
+465 ARI
-470 AFMMGFTDWASF
+470 AFMMGFADWSAF
-482 HQRLMQW
+482 HEQLMYW
-489 RERTAWH
+489 RGRVDWH
-496 FGELIA
+496 FRQVIA

-507 ADVPKE
+507 EGE
-513 EIVGGEWLPLWEDSQ
+513 ESELVVGGEWLPLWEESQ
-528 DQDVACRQLYTAG
+528 DEEAACRQLQEGG
-541 FNDPAKALKRLEDLR
+541 FKDAPKALKTLAGLR
-556 ASPQLRAMQRLG
+556 GSSQLRSMQRLG

-585 HVDPDL
+585 HADPDL

-632 IAEQIARFPLL
+632 IAEQITRFPLL
-643 LDELLNEARL
+643 LDELLNEGRL
-653 FNPPLAPEL
+653 FKPPQAPEL

-684 LRHFKLAHNLRVAA
+684 LRHFKLAHRLRVAA
-698 SEIVGALP
+698 SEIAGSLP

-737 GVPKRPDGSD
+737 GAPLRMDGTL
-747 CDPGFVIV
+747 CDPGFIIV

-775 IHDGDPN
+775 IHDGDPQ

-790 IDSAQFFTRLGQ
+790 IDGAQFFTRLGQ
-802 RIIHLLTAQTNSGQ
+802 RIIHLLTTQTNSGQ
-816 LYDVDMRLRP
+816 LYEVDMRLRP
-826 SGAAGLLVS
+826 SGASGLLVS
-835 SVAAFARYQE
+835 SLGAFARYQE

-864 CRQTGAA
+864 SQDVGRA
-871 FEQVRAQV
+871 FEEVRARV
-879 LGRTRD
+879 LGRGQD
-885 LDKLRAEVSE
+885 LAKLRQEVSE
-895 MRAKMRDNLGTR
+895 MRAKMRGSLGTKS
-907 LTTAGLG
+907 TAAGTA
-914 ANAFDA
+914 ANAFEPT
-920 GVPFDVKQDAGG
+920 VSFDLKQDAGG

-947 SDKHPALLQY
+947 SAQHPTLLRY

-966 LEQAGLLPAA
+966 LEQVGLMPAA
-976 DAGLLREAYKAYRSA
+976 DAHLLREVYKSYRSA
-991 AHRQALQKQAGVIAG
+991 AHRQALQNEAGVVAG
-1006 DQFSAERR
+1006 DQFVDERR
-1014 EVMRIWQ
+1014 QVKRIWHA
-1021 SLGLSTPPVGAA
+1021 LGLS

>member
-1 MNLPLLVEIPA
+1 MSLPLLADFPA
-12 ALLPLVARNRESLR
+12 ILLPLITR
-26 AAVGAIQSE
+26 AQQTF
-35 SEGAAAGL
+35 
-43 IAGRTRSHNSQ
+43 RTALADLS
-54 TDHPTPPF
+54 
-62 ATPQSPVGAGST
+62 A
-74 RDEALPVPTQPD
+74 EALASFDAWPE
-86 WSPDR
+86 SR
-91 WLQWDRVTAASDFV
+91 LLAFDRVCAASDFV
-105 LQQATQN
+105 TEQICRD
-112 PVLLLDLAASG
+112 PRMLLDMADA
-123 DLDRAFAPGELC
+123 GELERSFS
-135 AQIAAAVSQAATE
+135 AGELRGQIANALGTATTD
-148 DELAR
+148 DELGR
-153 ALRRQRARH
+153 NLRRQRMRH
-162 QIRIIWRDLTRQ
+162 QVRIIWRDLTRQ
-174 ADLIQTCRDLSD
+174 ADLIETCRDLSD
-186 MADACIDQ
+186 MADACIDL
-194 AYQWLYLR
+194 ACHWLHERL
-202 HCQQFGTPMGR
+202 CQQFGTPTGR
-213 RSGQPQH
+213 RTGLPQQ
-220 MVVLG
+220 MVILG

-235 LSSDIDLIFAYPE
+235 LSSDIDLIFGYPE
-248 GGETEG
+248 GGETVG
-254 AKRPLDNQ
+254 VKRPLDNQ

-274 ALDPITVDGF
+274 ALDPVTVDGF

-327 RVVAG
+327 RVVGG
-332 DQQAGAQLLDM
+332 DQKAGAELLEM

-368 QQEVR
+368 QQEVK
-373 RKGMADNIK
+373 RKGMAENIK
-382 LGSGGIREVEFIA
+382 LGAGGIREVEFIA

-413 LLKVLATLEG
+413 LFKVLKTLEG

-428 AAVIA
+428 GAVTE
-433 ELRDGYEFLRYTEH
+433 ELREGYEFLRYTEH

-457 QMLPDGDQ
+457 QMLPDNEQDQ
-465 DRARI
+465 ARI
-470 AFMMGFTDWASF
+470 ALMMGFSDWASF
-482 HQRLMQW
+482 HERLMYW
-489 RERTAWH
+489 RGRVSWH
-496 FGELIA
+496 FRQVIA
-502 DPDEE
+502 DPDSDPDEE
-507 ADVPKE
+507 QEDDSDV
-513 EIVGGEWLPLWEDSQ
+513 IVGGEWLPLWEESQ
-528 DQDVACRQLYTAG
+528 DEEAASRQLSQAG
-541 FNDPAKALKRLEDLR
+541 FVNAETAIRHLANLR
-556 ASPQLRAMQRLG
+556 SSPHLRSMQRLS

-585 HVDPDL
+585 HAKPDL

-643 LDELLNEARL
+643 LDELLNEGRL

-669 LTRIPEDDL
+669 LIRIPEDDL

-684 LRHFKLAHNLRVAA
+684 LRHFKLAHSLRVAA
-698 SEIVGALP
+698 SEITGSLP

-724 VLALAWRQTVARH
+724 VLALAWRHSVARH
-737 GVPKRPDGSD
+737 GTPSRPDGTL

-775 IHDGDPN
+775 IHDGDPQT
-782 AETDGAKP
+782 ETDGARP

-802 RIIHLLTAQTNSGQ
+802 RIIHLLTTQTNSGQ

-826 SGAAGLLVS
+826 SGASGLLVS
-835 SVAAFARYQE
+835 SLGAFARYQDK
-845 NEAWTWEHQALVR
+845 EAWTWEHQALVR
-858 ARVLVG
+858 ARVL
-864 CRQTGAA
+864 TGSPDLGR
-871 FEQVRAQV
+871 EVEKVRADV
-879 LGRTRD
+879 LGRERD

-895 MRAKMRDNLGTR
+895 MRAKMRDNLGSR
-907 LTTAGLG
+907 LTAAGRG
-914 ANAFDA
+914 ANAFESSM
-920 GVPFDVKQDAGG
+920 PFDLKQDAGG

-947 SDKHPALLQY
+947 SREHPGLLQY

-966 LEQAGLLPAA
+966 LEEAGLLPDA
-976 DAGLLREAYKAYRSA
+976 DASLLREAYKAYRSA
-991 AHRQALQKQAGVIAG
+991 AHRQALQKQAGVVSG
-1006 DQFSAERR
+1006 DQFHCERR
-1014 EVMRIWQ
+1014 EVMRIWAQ
-1021 SLGLSTPPVGAA
+1021 MGLS

>member
-1 MNLPLLVEIPA
+1 MSLPLLADFPA
-12 ALLPLVARNRESLR
+12 ILLPLITR
-26 AAVGAIQSE
+26 AQQTF
-35 SEGAAAGL
+35 
-43 IAGRTRSHNSQ
+43 RTALADLS
-54 TDHPTPPF
+54 
-62 ATPQSPVGAGST
+62 A
-74 RDEALPVPTQPD
+74 EALASFDAWPE
-86 WSPDR
+86 SR
-91 WLQWDRVTAASDFV
+91 RLAFDRVCAASDFV
-105 LQQATQN
+105 TEQICRD
-112 PVLLLDLAASG
+112 PRMLLDMADA
-123 DLDRAFAPGELC
+123 GELERSFS
-135 AQIAAAVSQAATE
+135 AGELRGQIANALGTATTD
-148 DELAR
+148 DELGR
-153 ALRRQRARH
+153 NLRRQRMRH
-162 QIRIIWRDLTRQ
+162 QVRIIWRDLTRQ
-174 ADLIQTCRDLSD
+174 ADLIETCRDLSD
-186 MADACIDQ
+186 MADACIDL
-194 AYQWLYLR
+194 ACHWLHERL
-202 HCQQFGTPMGR
+202 CQQFGTPTGR
-213 RSGQPQH
+213 RTGLPQQ
-220 MVVLG
+220 MVILG

-235 LSSDIDLIFAYPE
+235 LSSDIDLIFGYPE
-248 GGETEG
+248 GGETVG
-254 AKRPLDNQ
+254 VKRPLDNQ

-274 ALDPITVDGF
+274 ALDPVTVDGF

-327 RVVAG
+327 RVVGG
-332 DQQAGAQLLDM
+332 DQKAGAELLEM

-368 QQEVR
+368 QQEVK
-373 RKGMADNIK
+373 RKGMAENIK
-382 LGSGGIREVEFIA
+382 LGAGGIREVEFIA

-413 LLKVLATLEG
+413 LFKVLKTLEG

-428 AAVIA
+428 GAVTE
-433 ELRDGYEFLRYTEH
+433 ELREGYEFLRYTEH

-457 QMLPDGDQ
+457 QMLPDNEQDQ
-465 DRARI
+465 ARI
-470 AFMMGFTDWASF
+470 ALMMGFSDWASF
-482 HQRLMQW
+482 HERLMYW
-489 RERTAWH
+489 RGRVSWH
-496 FGELIA
+496 FRQVIA
-502 DPDEE
+502 DPDSDPDEE
-507 ADVPKE
+507 QEDDSDV
-513 EIVGGEWLPLWEDSQ
+513 IVGGEWLPLWEESQ
-528 DQDVACRQLYTAG
+528 DEEAASRQLSQAG
-541 FNDPAKALKRLEDLR
+541 FVNAETAIRHLANLR
-556 ASPQLRAMQRLG
+556 SSPHLRSMQRLS

-585 HVDPDL
+585 HAKPDL

-643 LDELLNEARL
+643 LDELLNEGRL

-669 LTRIPEDDL
+669 LIRIPEDDL

-684 LRHFKLAHNLRVAA
+684 LRHFKLAHSLRVAA
-698 SEIVGALP
+698 SEITGSLP

-724 VLALAWRQTVARH
+724 VLALAWRHSVARH
-737 GVPKRPDGSD
+737 GTPSRPDGTL

-775 IHDGDPN
+775 IHDGDPQT
-782 AETDGAKP
+782 ETDGARP

-802 RIIHLLTAQTNSGQ
+802 RIIHLLTTQTNSGQ

-826 SGAAGLLVS
+826 SGASGLLVS
-835 SVAAFARYQE
+835 SLGAFARYQDK
-845 NEAWTWEHQALVR
+845 EAWTWEHQALVR
-858 ARVLVG
+858 ARVL
-864 CRQTGAA
+864 TGSPDLGR
-871 FEQVRAQV
+871 EVEKVRADV
-879 LGRTRD
+879 LGRERD

-895 MRAKMRDNLGTR
+895 MRAKMRDNLGSR
-907 LTTAGLG
+907 LTAAGRG
-914 ANAFDA
+914 ANAFESSM
-920 GVPFDVKQDAGG
+920 PFDLKQDAGG

-947 SDKHPALLQY
+947 SREHPGLLQY

-966 LEQAGLLPAA
+966 LEEAGLLPDA
-976 DAGLLREAYKAYRSA
+976 DASLLREAYKAYRSA
-991 AHRQALQKQAGVIAG
+991 AHRQALQKQAGVVSG
-1006 DQFSAERR
+1006 DQFHCERR
-1014 EVMRIWQ
+1014 EVMRIWAQ
-1021 SLGLSTPPVGAA
+1021 MGLS

>member
-1 MNLPLLVEIPA
+1 MSLPSLAELPASFAPLVE
-12 ALLPLVARNRESLR
+12 RNKQSLR
-26 AAVGAIQSE
+26 SAVAD
-35 SEGAAAGL
+35 AGL
-43 IAGRTRSHNSQ
+43 Q
-54 TDHPTPPF
+54 LD
-62 ATPQSPVGAGST
+62 
-74 RDEALPVPTQPD
+74 D
-86 WSPDR
+86 WSPER
-91 WLQWDRVTAASDFV
+91 WQQFDRVCAASDFV
-105 LQQATQN
+105 LQQ
-112 PVLLLDLAASG
+112 VLRDPQMLLDLLASG
-123 DLDRAFAPGELC
+123 ELDRPFAAGELC
-135 AQIAAAVSQAATE
+135 AQVAAAAQAATTE

-153 ALRRQRARH
+153 NLRRQRTR
-162 QIRIIWRDLTRQ
+162 QQVRIIWRDLNRQ
-174 ADLIQTCRDLSD
+174 ADLVQTCRDLSD
-186 MADACIDQ
+186 LADAAIDQ
-194 AYQWLYLR
+194 AYQWLYPR
-202 HCQQFGTPMGR
+202 QCQQFGTPIGH
-213 RSGQPQH
+213 RSGEPQH

-254 AKRPLDNQ
+254 VKRSLDNQ
-262 EFFIRLGQRLIK
+262 EFFTRLGQRLIK
-274 ALDPITVDGF
+274 ALDPVTVDGF

-296 SSGALVL
+296 SAGALVL

-332 DQQAGAQLLDM
+332 DQTTGAQLQEM

-382 LGSGGIREVEFIA
+382 LGAGGIREVEFIA

-428 AAVIA
+428 PAVVA
-433 ELRDGYEFLRYTEH
+433 ELREGYEFLRYTEH

-457 QMLPDGDQ
+457 QMLPDSEL

-470 AFMMGFTDWASF
+470 AFMLGFADWAAF
-482 HQRLMQW
+482 HEQLMYW
-489 RERTAWH
+489 RGRIDWH
-496 FGELIA
+496 FRQVIA
-502 DPDEE
+502 DPDEDSE
-507 ADVPKE
+507 AGE
-513 EIVGGEWLPLWEDSQ
+513 EVVGGEWLPLWEEVQ
-528 DQDVACRQLYTAG
+528 DEEAACRQLQDAG
-541 FNDPAKALKRLEDLR
+541 FVDGPKALKQLAGLR

-585 HVDPDL
+585 HADPDL

-606 SAYLVLLTENPD
+606 SAYLVLLTENPG

-643 LDELLNEARL
+643 LDELLNEGRL
-653 FNPPLAPEL
+653 FSPPHAPEL

-684 LRHFKLAHNLRVAA
+684 LRHFKLAHSLRVAA
-698 SEIVGALP
+698 SEIAGNLP

-719 AILEQ
+719 AILDQ

-737 GVPKRPDGSD
+737 GQPKRSDGSL
-747 CDPGFVIV
+747 CDPGFIIV

-775 IHDGDPN
+775 IHDGDPQ

-802 RIIHLLTAQTNSGQ
+802 RIIHLLTTQTNSGQ

-826 SGAAGLLVS
+826 SGASGLLVS
-835 SVAAFARYQE
+835 SLGAFERYQQ

-864 CRQTGAA
+864 CPQVGAA
-871 FEQVRAQV
+871 FEGVRARI
-879 LGRTRD
+879 LGQSRD
-885 LDKLRAEVSE
+885 LGKLQTEVSE
-895 MRAKMRDNLGTR
+895 MRAKMRDNLGTKA
-907 LTTAGLG
+907 TAAGTA
-914 ANAFDA
+914 ANAYEA
-920 GVPFDVKQDAGG
+920 GMPFDIKQDAGG

-947 SDKHPALLQY
+947 SDKHPALLRY

-966 LEQAGLLPAA
+966 LEEVGLMPVS
-976 DAGLLREAYKAYRSA
+976 DAVLLREVYKAFRSA
-991 AHRQALQKQAGVIAG
+991 AHRQALQKQAGVIDAG
-1006 DQFSAERR
+1006 QFVSERR
-1014 EVMRIWQ
+1014 EVRRIWAE
-1021 SLGLSTPPVGAA
+1021 LGLK

>member
-1 MNLPLLVEIPA
+1 MSLPSLAELPAILLPFVTRAEQSFREAVA
-12 ALLPLVARNRESLR
+12 ALDGDSNLSGWTPERWAQFAR
-26 AAVGAIQSE
+26 I
-35 SEGAAAGL
+35 
-43 IAGRTRSHNSQ
+43 
-54 TDHPTPPF
+54 
-62 ATPQSPVGAGST
+62 
-74 RDEALPVPTQPD
+74 
-86 WSPDR
+86 
-91 WLQWDRVTAASDFV
+91 TAASDFV
-105 LQQATQN
+105 TEQSVRDPLM
-112 PVLLLDLAASG
+112 LLELVQSG
-123 DLDRAFAPGELC
+123 ELDRGFAPGELC
-135 AQIAAAVSQAATE
+135 AQIAAAVGLAETE
-148 DELAR
+148 DELGR
-153 ALRRQRARH
+153 VLRRQRTRH
-162 QIRIIWRDLTRQ
+162 QVRIIWRDLTRQ
-174 ADLIQTCRDLSD
+174 ADLVQTCRDLSD
-186 MADACIDQ
+186 MADASIDQ
-194 AYQWLYLR
+194 AYQWLYAR
-202 HCQQFGTPMGR
+202 HCQQFGVPTGR
-213 RSGQPQH
+213 RSGEPQQ
-220 MVVLG
+220 MVILG

-248 GGETEG
+248 GGETVG
-254 AKRPLDNQ
+254 VKRSLDNQ

-274 ALDPITVDGF
+274 ALDPMTVDGF

-296 SSGALVL
+296 SAGALVL

-314 QGRDWERYAMIKA
+314 QGRDWERYAMIKS

-332 DQQAGAQLLDM
+332 DQVAGAQLQEM

-413 LLKVLATLEG
+413 LLKVLSTLEG

-428 AAVIA
+428 PAVIS
-433 ELRDGYEFLRYTEH
+433 ELREGYEFLRYTEH

-457 QMLPDGDQ
+457 QMLPDGAQDQ
-465 DRARI
+465 ARI
-470 AFMMGFTDWASF
+470 AFMMGFADWPAF
-482 HQRLMQW
+482 HEQLMYW
-489 RERTAWH
+489 RDRVAWH
-496 FGELIA
+496 FGQVIA

-507 ADVPKE
+507 EGTESEVV
-513 EIVGGEWLPLWEDSQ
+513 VGGEWLPLWEEAQ
-528 DQDVACRQLYTAG
+528 DEEAACRQLEDGG
-541 FNDPAKALKRLEDLR
+541 FADASKALKTLASLR
-556 ASPQLRAMQRLG
+556 GSPQLRAMQRLG

-585 HVDPDL
+585 HANPDL

-606 SAYLVLLTENPD
+606 SAYLVLLTENPG

-632 IAEQIARFPLL
+632 IAEQITRFPLL
-643 LDELLNEARL
+643 LDELLNEGRL
-653 FNPPLAPEL
+653 FKPPLAPEL

-684 LRHFKLAHNLRVAA
+684 LRHFKLAHRLRVAA
-698 SEIVGALP
+698 SEIAGSLP

-724 VLALAWRQTVARH
+724 VLALAWRQTVAKYGTPLRT
-737 GVPKRPDGSD
+737 DGTL

-755 GYGKVGGIELGHGSD
+755 GYGKVGGLELGHGSD

-775 IHDGDPN
+775 IHDGDPQ

-790 IDSAQFFTRLGQ
+790 IDGAQFFTRLGQ
-802 RIIHLLTAQTNSGQ
+802 RIIHLLTTQTNSGQ
-816 LYDVDMRLRP
+816 LYEVDMRLRP
-826 SGAAGLLVS
+826 SGASGLLVS
-835 SVAAFARYQE
+835 SLGAFARYQE

-864 CRQTGAA
+864 SQDVGQA
-871 FEQVRAQV
+871 FEKVRAAI
-879 LGRTRD
+879 LGKPRD
-885 LDKLRAEVSE
+885 LPTLRQEVSE
-895 MRAKMRDNLGTR
+895 MRAKMRGTLGTR
-907 LTTAGLG
+907 ISAAGTG
-914 ANAFDA
+914 ANAFQA
-920 GVPFDVKQDAGG
+920 AVPFDLKQDAGG

-947 SDKHPALLQY
+947 SREHPALLRY

-966 LEQAGLLPAA
+966 LEEAGLLPAT
-976 DAGLLREAYKAYRSA
+976 DANLLREAYKVYRSA
-991 AHRQALQKQAGVIAG
+991 AHRQALQNEAGVVRG
-1006 DQFSAERR
+1006 DQFEPERR
-1014 EVMRIWQ
+1014 EVMRIWGE
-1021 SLGLSTPPVGAA
+1021 LGLG

>member
-1 MNLPLLVEIPA
+1 MSLPLLADLPA
-12 ALLPLVARNRESLR
+12 ILLPLVTRAQQSFGVALESMTDMDQ
-26 AAVGAIQSE
+26 AAFAAWPVERRGA
-35 SEGAAAGL
+35 
-43 IAGRTRSHNSQ
+43 
-54 TDHPTPPF
+54 F
-62 ATPQSPVGAGST
+62 
-74 RDEALPVPTQPD
+74 
-86 WSPDR
+86 
-91 WLQWDRVTAASDFV
+91 DRVCAASDFV
-105 LQQATQN
+105 AEHIIRDPQM
-112 PVLLLDLAASG
+112 LLELAESG
-123 DLDRAFAPGELC
+123 ELERSFAPGELRG
-135 AQIAAAVSQAATE
+135 QIAAAVDLATSD
-148 DELAR
+148 DELGR
-153 ALRRQRARH
+153 NLRRQRTR
-162 QIRIIWRDLTRQ
+162 QQVRIIWRDLTRQ
-174 ADLIQTCRDLSD
+174 ADLVETCRDLSD
-186 MADACIDQ
+186 MADGSIDL
-194 AYQWLYLR
+194 AYKWLYER
-202 HCQQFGTPMGR
+202 HCQQFGTPTGR
-213 RSGQPQH
+213 RSGEAQQ
-220 MVVLG
+220 MVILG

-248 GGETEG
+248 GGETQG
-254 AKRPLDNQ
+254 VKRPLDNQ

-274 ALDPITVDGF
+274 ALDPVTVDGF

-327 RVVAG
+327 RVVGG
-332 DQQAGAQLLDM
+332 DQAKGAELLEM

-373 RKGMADNIK
+373 RKGMAANIK

-413 LLKVLATLEG
+413 LLKVLKTLEG

-428 AAVIA
+428 PAVVS
-433 ELRDGYEFLRYTEH
+433 ELREGYEFLRYTEH

-457 QMLPDGDQ
+457 QMLPDDPQDQ
-465 DRARI
+465 ARI
-470 AFMMGFTDWASF
+470 ALIMGFADWDSF
-482 HQRLMQW
+482 HEKLMYW
-489 RERTAWH
+489 RGRVDWH
-496 FGELIA
+496 FRQVIA

-507 ADVPKE
+507 ENPQDGGE
-513 EIVGGEWLPLWEDSQ
+513 EVVGGEWLPLWEDSQ
-528 DQDVACRQLYTAG
+528 NEESACRQLQQGG
-541 FNDPAKALKRLEDLR
+541 FADAQKALNHLNNLR
-556 ASPQLRAMQRLG
+556 NSSQLRSMQRLG

-585 HVDPDL
+585 HSDPDL

-606 SAYLVLLTENPD
+606 SAYLVLLTENPG

-643 LDELLNEARL
+643 LDELLNEGRL
-653 FNPPLAPEL
+653 FSPPQALEL
-662 AAELRER
+662 GAELRER

-684 LRHFKLAHNLRVAA
+684 LRHFKLAHSLRVAA
-698 SEIVGALP
+698 SEITGSLP

-724 VLALAWRQTVARH
+724 VLALAWRHTVARH
-737 GVPKRPDGSD
+737 GAPRRPDGTL

-775 IHDGDPN
+775 VHDGDPQ

-790 IDSAQFFTRLGQ
+790 IDGAQFFTRLGQ
-802 RIIHLLTAQTNSGQ
+802 RIIHLITTQTNSGQ
-816 LYDVDMRLRP
+816 LYEVDMRLRP
-826 SGAAGLLVS
+826 SGASGLLVS
-835 SVAAFARYQE
+835 SLGAFARYQE

-864 CRQTGAA
+864 SQDVGQG
-871 FEQVRAQV
+871 FEKVRAAV
-879 LGRTRD
+879 LGRERD
-885 LDKLRAEVSE
+885 PDTLRVEVSE
-895 MRAKMRDNLGTR
+895 MRAKMRDNLGTKG
-907 LTTAGLG
+907 TAAGKG
-914 ANAFDA
+914 PNAFDA
-920 GVPFDVKQDAGG
+920 TSSFDLKQDAGG

-947 SDKHPALLQY
+947 SREHPELSRY

-966 LEQAGLLPAA
+966 LEQVGLMPAA
-976 DAGLLREAYKAYRSA
+976 DASLLREVYKAYRSA
-991 AHRQALQKQAGVIAG
+991 AHKQALQKNPGVVSG
-1006 DQFSAERR
+1006 DQFADERH
-1014 EVMRIWQ
+1014 EVMRIWAQ
-1021 SLGLSTPPVGAA
+1021 LGLS

>member
-1 MNLPLLVEIPA
+1 MSLPSLAELPA
-12 ALLPLVARNRESLR
+12 ILLPFVSRAEQSFR
-26 AAVGAIQSE
+26 AAVALFDDDH
-35 SEGAAAGL
+35 GL
-43 IAGRTRSHNSQ
+43 
-54 TDHPTPPF
+54 
-62 ATPQSPVGAGST
+62 ST
-74 RDEALPVPTQPD
+74 
-86 WSPDR
+86 WSPER
-91 WLQWDRVTAASDFV
+91 WAAFARVTAASDFV
-105 LQQATQN
+105 IEQSLRD
-112 PVLLLDLAASG
+112 PLMLLELVQSG
-123 DLDRAFAPGELC
+123 ELDRSFTAGELC
-135 AQIAAAVSQAATE
+135 AQIAAAVQTATSD

-153 ALRRQRARH
+153 VLRRQRNR
-162 QIRIIWRDLTRQ
+162 QQVRIIWRDLTRQ
-174 ADLIQTCRDLSD
+174 ADLIETCRDLSD
-186 MADACIDQ
+186 MADASIDQ
-194 AYQWLYLR
+194 AYQWLYQR
-202 HCQQFGTPMGR
+202 HCQQFGTPTGR
-213 RSGQPQH
+213 RSGEPQQ
-220 MVVLG
+220 MVILG

-248 GGETEG
+248 GGETVG
-254 AKRPLDNQ
+254 VKRPLDNQ

-274 ALDPITVDGF
+274 ALDPMTVDGF

-332 DQQAGAQLLDM
+332 DQVAGAQLLDM

-413 LLKVLATLEG
+413 LLKVLSTLEG

-428 AAVIA
+428 PAVIS
-433 ELRDGYEFLRYTEH
+433 ELREGYEFLRYTEH

-457 QMLPDGDQ
+457 QMLPHGEHDQ
-465 DRARI
+465 ARI
-470 AFMMGFTDWASF
+470 AYMLGFANWTAF
-482 HQRLMQW
+482 HEQLMYW
-489 RERTAWH
+489 RGRVDWH
-496 FGELIA
+496 FRQVIA

-507 ADVPKE
+507 DGE
-513 EIVGGEWLPLWEDSQ
+513 ESEVVVGGEWLPLWEEAQ
-528 DQDVACRQLYTAG
+528 DEDAACRQLEEGG
-541 FNDPAKALKRLEDLR
+541 FVDAPKALKTLASLR
-556 ASPQLRAMQRLG
+556 SSPQLRAMQRLG

-585 HVDPDL
+585 HASPDL

-606 SAYLVLLTENPD
+606 SAYLVLLTENPG

-632 IAEQIARFPLL
+632 IAEQITRFPLL
-643 LDELLNEARL
+643 LDELLNEGRL
-653 FNPPLAPEL
+653 FKPPLAPEL

-684 LRHFKLAHNLRVAA
+684 LRHFKLAHRLRVAA
-698 SEIVGALP
+698 SEIAGSLP

-724 VLALAWRQTVARH
+724 VLTLAWRQTVAKYGSPQRT
-737 GVPKRPDGSD
+737 DGTL

-755 GYGKVGGIELGHGSD
+755 GYGKVGGLELGHGSD

-775 IHDGDPN
+775 IHDGDPQ

-790 IDSAQFFTRLGQ
+790 IDGAQFFTRLGQ
-802 RIIHLLTAQTNSGQ
+802 RIIHLLTTQTNSGQ
-816 LYDVDMRLRP
+816 LYEVDMRLRP
-826 SGAAGLLVS
+826 SGASGLLVS
-835 SVAAFARYQE
+835 SLGAFERYQE

-864 CRQTGAA
+864 SQDVGQS
-871 FEQVRAQV
+871 FEKVRAKV
-879 LGRTRD
+879 LGRARD
-885 LDKLRAEVSE
+885 LPKLRQEVSE
-895 MRAKMRDNLGTR
+895 MRAKMRDNLGSKG
-907 LTTAGLG
+907 TAAGT
-914 ANAFDA
+914 APNAFEA
-920 GVPFDVKQDAGG
+920 TAPFDLKQDAGG

-947 SDKHPALLQY
+947 SDAHPSLLRY

-966 LEQAGLLPAA
+966 LEEVGLMPAE
-976 DAGLLREAYKAYRSA
+976 DASLLREVYKAYRSA
-991 AHRQALQKQAGVIAG
+991 AHRQALQNEAGVIPG
-1006 DQFSAERR
+1006 DQFVAERR
-1014 EVMRIWQ
+1014 EVLRIWRE
-1021 SLGLSTPPVGAA
+1021 LGLS

>member
-1 MNLPLLVEIPA
+1 MSLPSLTDIPA
-12 ALLPLVARNRESLR
+12 ILLPLVSRAQQTFRTALADAPDGALAVFEAWPEARR
-26 AAVGAIQSE
+26 AA
-35 SEGAAAGL
+35 
-43 IAGRTRSHNSQ
+43 
-54 TDHPTPPF
+54 F
-62 ATPQSPVGAGST
+62 
-74 RDEALPVPTQPD
+74 
-86 WSPDR
+86 
-91 WLQWDRVTAASDFV
+91 DRVCAASDFV
-105 LQQATQN
+105 ADQVCRDPNMLLELADSG
-112 PVLLLDLAASG
+112 VLE
-123 DLDRAFAPGELC
+123 RRFTPGELRD
-135 AQIAAAVSQAATE
+135 QLAAALDQAASE
-148 DELAR
+148 DELGR
-153 ALRRQRARH
+153 NLRRQRTR
-162 QIRIIWRDLTRQ
+162 QQVRIIWRDLSRQ
-174 ADLIQTCRDLSD
+174 ADLVETCRDLSD
-186 MADACIDQ
+186 MADASVDL
-194 AYQWLYLR
+194 AYRWLYQR
-202 HCQQFGTPMGR
+202 HCQQFGTPTGR
-213 RSGQPQH
+213 RSGDAQQ
-220 MVVLG
+220 MVILG
-225 MGKLGAVELN
+225 MGKLGAMELN

-248 GGETEG
+248 GGETIG
-254 AKRPLDNQ
+254 AKRALDNQ

-327 RVVAG
+327 RVVGG
-332 DQQAGAQLLDM
+332 DQAAGEQLLDL

-373 RKGMADNIK
+373 RKGMAENIK
-382 LGSGGIREVEFIA
+382 LGAGGIREVEFIA

-428 AAVIA
+428 AAVVD
-433 ELRDGYEFLRYTEH
+433 ELRQGYEFLRYTEH

-457 QMLPDGDQ
+457 QMLPDAETDQ
-465 DRARI
+465 ARI
-470 AFMMGFTDWASF
+470 AFMLGFADWHSF
-482 HQRLMQW
+482 HERLMHW
-489 RERTAWH
+489 RGRVSWH
-496 FGELIA
+496 FRQVIA
-502 DPDEE
+502 DPDADSDDEQDE
-507 ADVPKE
+507 A
-513 EIVGGEWLPLWEDSQ
+513 EIAVGGEWLPLWEESQ
-528 DQDVACRQLYTAG
+528 DDDAACRQLVSGG
-541 FNDPAKALKRLEDLR
+541 FANAEKALKHLNDLR
-556 ASPQLRAMQRLG
+556 NSSQLRSMQRLG

-579 LAQAVE
+579 MAQAVE
-585 HVDPDL
+585 HDDPDL

-643 LDELLNEARL
+643 LDELLNEGRL
-653 FNPPLAPEL
+653 FSPPLAPEL

-684 LRHFKLAHNLRVAA
+684 LRHFKLAHRLRVAA
-698 SEIVGALP
+698 SEITGSLP

-724 VLALAWRQTVARH
+724 VLALAWRHTVARH
-737 GVPKRPDGSD
+737 GTPSRPDGSL

-775 IHDGDPN
+775 IHDGDLQ
-782 AETDGAKP
+782 AETDGARP

-816 LYDVDMRLRP
+816 LYEVDMRLRP
-826 SGAAGLLVS
+826 SGASGLLVS
-835 SVAAFARYQE
+835 SLGAFSRYQE

-864 CRQTGAA
+864 SHEVGTA
-871 FEQVRAQV
+871 FEQVRASV
-879 LGRTRD
+879 LGRERD
-885 LDKLRAEVSE
+885 LAKLRQDVSE
-895 MRAKMRDNLGTR
+895 MRAKMRTSLGSR
-907 LTTAGLG
+907 ATAAGTA
-914 ANAFDA
+914 ANAFSA
-920 GVPFDVKQDAGG
+920 AAPFDLKQDAGG

-947 SDKHPALLQY
+947 SREHPALLRY

-966 LEQAGLLPAA
+966 LEEAGLMAA
-976 DAGLLREAYKAYRSA
+976 SDASLLREVYKTYRSA
-991 AHRQALQKQAGVIAG
+991 AHRQALQNQAGVVPG
-1006 DQFSAERR
+1006 DQLASQRR
-1014 EVMRIWQ
+1014 DVMRIWGEM
-1021 SLGLSTPPVGAA
+1021 GLS

>member
-1 MNLPLLVEIPA
+1 MSLPLLAELPA
-12 ALLPLVARNRESLR
+12 VLLPLADRAR
-26 AAVGAIQSE
+26 QSW
-35 SEGAAAGL
+35 
-43 IAGRTRSHNSQ
+43 RTALDAL
-54 TDHPTPPF
+54 TDDARQSF
-62 ATPQSPVGAGST
+62 QAWPQA
-74 RDEALPVPTQPD
+74 RRLAF
-86 WSPDR
+86 
-91 WLQWDRVTAASDFV
+91 DRVCAASDFV
-105 LQQATQN
+105 ADQVSRDPQM
-112 PVLLLDLAASG
+112 LLDLADSG
-123 DLDRAFAPGELC
+123 ELERSFAPGELLG
-135 AQIAAAVSQAATE
+135 QIANAVIQAASD
-148 DELAR
+148 DELGR
-153 ALRRQRARH
+153 NLRRQRTR
-162 QIRIIWRDLTRQ
+162 QQVRIIWRDLTRQ
-174 ADLIQTCRDLSD
+174 ADLVETCRDLSD
-186 MADACIDQ
+186 MADGCIDL
-194 AYQWLYLR
+194 AYTWLYER
-202 HCQQFGTPMGR
+202 HCQQFGTPTGR
-213 RSGQPQH
+213 RTGESQQ
-220 MVVLG
+220 MVILG

-248 GGETEG
+248 GGETQG
-254 AKRPLDNQ
+254 VKRPLDNQ

-274 ALDPITVDGF
+274 ALDPVTVDGF

-327 RVVAG
+327 RVVGG
-332 DQQAGAQLLDM
+332 DKEKGSELLGM

-373 RKGMADNIK
+373 RKGMAENIK

-413 LLKVLATLEG
+413 LLKVLKTLEG

-428 AAVIA
+428 TAVID
-433 ELRDGYEFLRYTEH
+433 ELREGYQFLRYTEH

-457 QMLPDGDQ
+457 QMLPDDPQDQ
-465 DRARI
+465 ARI
-470 AFMMGFTDWASF
+470 AFMMGFADWASF
-482 HQRLMQW
+482 HEQLMYW
-489 RERTAWH
+489 RGRVEWH
-496 FGELIA
+496 FRQVIA

-507 ADVPKE
+507 EGQQDHGE
-513 EIVGGEWLPLWEDSQ
+513 EIVGGEWLPLWEESQ
-528 DQDVACRQLYTAG
+528 NEESACLQLQEGG
-541 FNDPAKALKRLEDLR
+541 FADAQKALKNLSNLR
-556 ASPQLRAMQRLG
+556 NSSQLRSMQRLG

-585 HVDPDL
+585 HDNPDL

-606 SAYLVLLTENPD
+606 SAYLVLLTENPG

-643 LDELLNEARL
+643 LDELLNEGRL
-653 FNPPLAPEL
+653 FSPPQALEL

-684 LRHFKLAHNLRVAA
+684 LRHFKLAHRLRVAA
-698 SEIVGALP
+698 SEITGSLP

-724 VLALAWRQTVARH
+724 VLALAWRHTVARH
-737 GVPKRPDGSD
+737 GAPRRPDGTL

-775 IHDGDPN
+775 IHDGDPQ

-790 IDSAQFFTRLGQ
+790 IDGAQFFTRLGQ
-802 RIIHLLTAQTNSGQ
+802 RIIHLITTQTNSGL
-816 LYDVDMRLRP
+816 LYEVDMRLRP
-826 SGAAGLLVS
+826 SGASGLLVS
-835 SVAAFARYQE
+835 SLGAFSRYQE

-864 CRQTGAA
+864 STDVGRQ
-871 FEQVRAQV
+871 FEAVRASV
-879 LGRTRD
+879 LGRERD
-885 LDKLRAEVSE
+885 LQKLRQEVGE

-907 LTTAGLG
+907 TTAAGKG
-914 ANAFDA
+914 ANAFESTA
-920 GVPFDVKQDAGG
+920 RFDLKQDAGG

-947 SDKHPALLQY
+947 SREHPALLRY

-966 LEQAGLLPAA
+966 LEEAGLMVAA

-991 AHRQALQKQAGVIAG
+991 AHRQALQNDPGVVAG
-1006 DQFSAERR
+1006 DQFVTERR
-1014 EVMRIWQ
+1014 EVMRIWGQ
-1021 SLGLSTPPVGAA
+1021 LGLS